1 MVNTKRIMAALACL
15 SIAGVNAGP
24 CKPRTTTG
32 STETAVSVT
41 SDSSVSVSTST
52 LASVTETSTST
63 VSSETASTTDSQTA
77 TSTTGSTTSDE
88 LSTAS
93 TTTEALSTTETTT
106 TAAATTT
113 SAAPVAQCN
122 NEIYRGTAQG
132 EGYKTTEASTDQECH
147 EACFNE
153 DMCHAWWFSGAGS
166 CKLYTE
172 SFSDSCFSHQRAR
185 QPGGLPRTARPDDY
199 TPCNDD
205 IGFGYITPR
214 APSCRPTRLTL
225 ERDCAH
231 LCMKNGQCTV
241 WQYDS
246 SSATG
251 SNVMLAGSR
260 SCSSDLFK
268 PQLGNCNGKMSWNA
282 EPWEDS
288 YRTLSQY
295 TTVATCAR
303 ACSIDPLCQTWLI
316 WVGYSDCYLY
326 AGQFDDVID
335 STDIATAGSRNCGVP

>member
-1 MVNTKRIMAALACL
+1 MVNSKRIVAALAYL

-24 CKPRTTTG
+24 CKPRTTTD

-41 SDSSVSVSTST
+41 SESSVSASTSM
-52 LASVTETSTST
+52 LASVTESSTST
-63 VSSETASTTDSQTA
+63 VSSETASTTDSQTV
-77 TSTTGSTTSDE
+77 TSATGSTTS
-88 LSTAS
+88 
-93 TTTEALSTTETTT
+93 TTIEALS
-106 TAAATTT
+106 TTT

-132 EGYKTTEASTDQECH
+132 EGYKTTDASTDQECY

-153 DMCHAWWFSGAGS
+153 DACHAWWFSAAGS

-172 SFSDSCFSHQRAR
+172 NFSDIASPTNERDNLMGSRNCS
-185 QPGGLPRTARPDDY
+185 PDDY
-199 TPCNDD
+199 TPCNDE
-205 IGFGYITPR
+205 IGFGYISQSPILRT
-214 APSCRPTRLTL
+214 SQVTL

-246 SSATG
+246 SSATCNMFTDSFSNIFTSQASQAG
-251 SNVMLAGSR
+251 SVMLSGSR

-268 PQLGNCNGKMSWNA
+268 PQLGNCNGKMSWSA

-288 YRTLSQY
+288 YRALSQY
-295 TTVATCAR
+295 TTAATCAR

-326 AGQFDDVID
+326 TGLFDDIID
-335 STDIATAGSRNCGVP
+335 GRDIGTAGSRNCGVP